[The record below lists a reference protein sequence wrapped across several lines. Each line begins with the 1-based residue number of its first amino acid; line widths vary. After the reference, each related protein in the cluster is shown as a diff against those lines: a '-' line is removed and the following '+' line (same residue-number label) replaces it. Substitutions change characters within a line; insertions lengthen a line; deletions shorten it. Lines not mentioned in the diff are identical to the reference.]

1 MNSMNL
7 SSRTIVIIA
16 VVGVLLIA
24 GGFVFALA
32 IPLIFPPE
40 DWVARLHQF
49 RATTAEEETAWSEA
63 FTKAMGL

>member
-24 GGFVFALA
+24 GGFIFAQA
-32 IPLIFPPE
+32 VPLLFPPE
-40 DWVARLHQF
+40 ASAE
-49 RATTAEEETAWSEA
+49 ATETPAADEA
-63 FTKAMGL
+63 PEAGDEAQ